1 MSTTYTH
8 DPAFTM
14 RSGAPRYGRP
24 YDSSESGY
32 GGWDDDFTPMP
43 QRNIAA
49 PQGVSLSKRT
59 LAVVALT
66 VVGAGAGLG
75 LLAFNVAGSKPAP
88 TGQTYVI
95 PGYSDNP
102 AAGQTPAATAPDVA
116 TVPVPGDTTIVNA
129 PPSSSGP
136 ASQAPSQGT
145 PSAPAGEPGAT
156 PVPIPIPIPVPGQD
170 SGQNPG
176 NGTPG
181 NGTPGQNPGNGTPGN
196 APVELPDVVTA
207 PTTPTSSPRSRR
219 VRFRRPS
226 RQDCS
231 ARAPSQRPAKRMHA
245 DPRSTR
251 PAQVIPGLGCGA
263 AITRMHSRRCML
275 RTTVAEYRQSIGLE
289 ALS

>member
-136 ASQAPSQGT
+136 VSQAPSQGT

-196 APVELPDVVTA
+196 GTPDQNPGNGTPGNAPVELPDVVTA
-207 PTTPTSSPRSRR
+207 PTDPDIFTQKPASPVPSPFEAGPLSPCTIATS
-219 VRFRRPS
+219 
-226 RQDCS
+226 C
-231 ARAPSQRPAKRMHA
+231 
-245 DPRSTR
+245 
-251 PAQVIPGLGCGA
+251 
-263 AITRMHSRRCML
+263 
-275 RTTVAEYRQSIGLE
+275 
-289 ALS
+289 